1 MNDQPELTE
10 AEWTLIC
17 DLLERERDELPTEIH
32 HTRTRSLRQE
42 LQQRRA
48 MVDELLAKMPRAEL
62 V

>member
-1 MNDQPELTE
+1 MQDQPELNE

-17 DLLERERDELPTEIH
+17 ELLERERSELPTEIH

-48 MVDELLAKMPRAEL
+48 MVDELLAKIPRTEL

>member
-1 MNDQPELTE
+1 MHDQPELNE
-10 AEWTLIC
+10 VEWALIC
-17 DLLERERDELPTEIH
+17 ELLERERDELPTEIH

-48 MVDELLAKMPRAEL
+48 MVDALLAKVPRAEL